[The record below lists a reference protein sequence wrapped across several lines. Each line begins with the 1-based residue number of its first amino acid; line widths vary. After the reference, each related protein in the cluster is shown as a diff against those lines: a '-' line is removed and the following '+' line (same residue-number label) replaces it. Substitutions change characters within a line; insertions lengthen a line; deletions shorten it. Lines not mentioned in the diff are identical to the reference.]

1 MSAPDV
7 VRLNLDMCRDG
18 HAEIWYRASQHD
30 GCPLCNSRSRAIAAL
45 PERLWPRLG
54 ALLATITEHK
64 QSCDIA
70 LTLHCVSGEVRT
82 VDLQPP
88 REVVR

>member
-1 MSAPDV
+1 MTT
-7 VRLNLDMCRDG
+7 
-18 HAEIWYRASQHD
+18 SQE
-30 GCPLCNSRSRAIAAL
+30 RVMAAL
-45 PERLWPRLG
+45 PERLWPRLA
-54 ALLATITEHK
+54 ALLTTITEHK

-88 REVVR
+88 REVVRWSLTDVRQ